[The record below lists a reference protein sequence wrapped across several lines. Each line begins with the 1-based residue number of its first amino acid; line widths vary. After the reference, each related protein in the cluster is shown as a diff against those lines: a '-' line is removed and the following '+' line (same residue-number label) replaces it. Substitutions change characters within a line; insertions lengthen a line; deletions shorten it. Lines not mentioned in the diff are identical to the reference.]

1 MLYGLSGRDCTIIV
15 SNWSSYASDGRAT
28 EVPWLVMPLVREI
41 AVPLSFFTVPV
52 KSVGADTYATI
63 ATGVVPPRNLSAT
76 FFLQASHLTNPVLF
90 PFMGRPVG
98 GFPPFYKQRL
108 RVAFVN
114 PLVAGS
120 SVVIDIPEAVP
131 TRWEFQA
138 RGNNPATVS
147 ITWSFNTANL
157 IDTTLPVL
165 SAVNPNDEFITI
177 RSIAL
182 NFDPPH
188 VPPHGIVGA
197 DVRINAPVTWRHR
210 VGISPLKV
218 ANDFSINR
226 WDVELQLTLSPD
238 AVLWLGRN
246 IEFQPHTGV
255 YQIMMTIYPEEGVPT
270 TFLFYSARLGEGN
283 TSVRVEGALEATVS
297 LRALD
302 FSYGIP
308 EREEEG

>member
-15 SNWSSYASDGRAT
+15 SNWSSYASDGQAM
-28 EVPWLVMPLVREI
+28 EFPWLAMPLVREVS
-41 AVPLSFFTVPV
+41 VPLSFFTVPV

-90 PFMGRPVG
+90 PFMERPVG

-114 PLVAGS
+114 PFATGS
-120 SVVIDIPEAVP
+120 FVVIDIPEAVP
-131 TRWEFQA
+131 TRWEFQV
-138 RGNNPATVS
+138 RENNPATIS
-147 ITWSFNTANL
+147 ITWAFNMANI
-157 IDTTLPVL
+157 IDTPLPVL
-165 SAVNPNDEFITI
+165 SVVNPNDEFITI

-182 NFDPPH
+182 SFDPPH

-197 DVRINAPVTWRHR
+197 NVRINAPVTWRHR
-210 VGISPLKV
+210 IGISPVKA

-226 WDVELQLTLSPD
+226 WEIELQLSLAPD

-246 IEFQPHTGV
+246 VEFQPHTAV
-255 YQIMMTIYPEEGVPT
+255 YRIRMTIHPEEGVPT
-270 TFLFYSARLGEGN
+270 IFSFYPARLSEGS
-283 TSVRVEGALEATVS
+283 TSVRVEGALETTVS

-302 FSYGIP
+302 FSYGT
-308 EREEEG
+308 